1 MKKRMTQIAS
11 LLLAL
16 VAMQAYAQEPGY
28 SQQVAKC
35 PKGLFVGAIMETQ
48 SLDTE
53 TYKMVEADMNPVTVT
68 YSFGVPSE
76 TYKPSAEEM
85 TAAVRRHLEADGN
98 LLQNVEMKAALSELE
113 DYGRLFFD
121 WGQKVDLAAWSGLPE
136 ESKPAGN
143 LVRLVLSRT
152 AFTIGMDIPEAL
164 TDDPAVKERADEL
177 IYINELSFGRRVTVL
192 LESRQETDEVKA
204 AVQEVLAGGTV
215 SEKAQAILANTT
227 LRIMPLTDGQCL
239 ENLNP
244 DGLLEGIAAYINRPF
259 TAEDFGQPIAFR
271 ATRMLKIEHQFRG
284 KFQSPLLKC
293 LFQSLHP

>member
-227 LRIMPLTDGQCL
+227 LRIMPLADGQCL

-271 ATRMLKIEHQFRG
+271 AAWVKDNAAFVHE
-284 KFQSPLLKC
+284 
-293 LFQSLHP
+293 

>member
-35 PKGLFVGAIMETQ
+35 PKGLFVGAIMEAQ

-76 TYKPSAEEM
+76 TYKPSVEEM

-98 LLQNVEMKAALSELE
+98 LLQNVEMKVALGELE

-227 LRIMPLTDGQCL
+227 LRIMPLADGQCL

-244 DGLLEGIAAYINRPF
+244 DGLLEGIVAYINRPF
-259 TAEDFGQPIAFR
+259 TAEDFGQPIAIR
-271 ATRMLKIEHQFRG
+271 AAWVKDNAAFVHE
-284 KFQSPLLKC
+284 
-293 LFQSLHP
+293 

>member
-1 MKKRMTQIAS
+1 MTQIAS

-227 LRIMPLTDGQCL
+227 LRIMPLADGQCL

-271 ATRMLKIEHQFRG
+271 AAWVKDNAAFVHE
-284 KFQSPLLKC
+284 
-293 LFQSLHP
+293 

>member
-28 SQQVAKC
+28 NQQVAKC
-35 PKGLFVGAIMETQ
+35 PKGLFVGAIMKAQ
-48 SLDTE
+48 SLDME
-53 TYKMVEADMNPVTVT
+53 TYKMVEADINPVTVT
-68 YSFGVPSE
+68 YSFRVPSE
-76 TYKPSAEEM
+76 TYKPSVEEM

-98 LLQNVEMKAALSELE
+98 LLQNVEMKVALGELE

-227 LRIMPLTDGQCL
+227 LRIMPLADGQCL

-244 DGLLEGIAAYINRPF
+244 DGLLEGIVAYINRPF

-271 ATRMLKIEHQFRG
+271 AAWVKDNAAFVHE
-284 KFQSPLLKC
+284 
-293 LFQSLHP
+293 

>member
-1 MKKRMTQIAS
+1 MTQIAS

-35 PKGLFVGAIMETQ
+35 PKGLFVGAIMEAQ

-53 TYKMVEADMNPVTVT
+53 TYKMVEADINPVTVT

-98 LLQNVEMKAALSELE
+98 LLQNVEMKVALNEIE
-113 DYGRLFFD
+113 NYGRLFFD

-192 LESRQETDEVKA
+192 LESRQEAADVKA

-227 LRIMPLTDGQCL
+227 LRIMPLADRQCL
-239 ENLNP
+239 EDLNP
-244 DGLLEGIAAYINRPF
+244 DAPLDGIAEYFNRPF

-271 ATRMLKIEHQFRG
+271 AAWVKDNAAFVHE
-284 KFQSPLLKC
+284 
-293 LFQSLHP
+293 

>member
-16 VAMQAYAQEPGY
+16 VAMQAYTQEPGY

-35 PKGLFVGAIMETQ
+35 PKGLFVGAIMEAQ

-113 DYGRLFFD
+113 DYGGLFFD

-177 IYINELSFGRRVTVL
+177 IYINELSFGRSVTVL
-192 LESRQETDEVKA
+192 LESRQEAADVKA

-227 LRIMPLTDGQCL
+227 LRIMPLADGQCL

-271 ATRMLKIEHQFRG
+271 AAWVKDNAAFVHE
-284 KFQSPLLKC
+284 
-293 LFQSLHP
+293 

>member
-35 PKGLFVGAIMETQ
+35 PKGLFVGAIMEAQ

-76 TYKPSAEEM
+76 TYKPSVEEM

-98 LLQNVEMKAALSELE
+98 LLQQNVEMKAALGELE
-113 DYGRLFFD
+113 DYGGLFFD

-143 LVRLVLSRT
+143 LVRLMLSRT

-192 LESRQETDEVKA
+192 LESRQETDEVIA
-204 AVQEVLAGGTV
+204 AVREALSGEAV
-215 SEKAQAILANTT
+215 SEKAQAVLANTT
-227 LRIMPLTDGQCL
+227 LRIMPLADGQCL

-244 DGLLEGIAAYINRPF
+244 DAPLDGIAEYFNRPF

-271 ATRMLKIEHQFRG
+271 AAWVKDNAAFVHE
-284 KFQSPLLKC
+284 
-293 LFQSLHP
+293 

>member
-1 MKKRMTQIAS
+1 MTQIAS

-35 PKGLFVGAIMETQ
+35 PKGLFVGAIMEAQ

-152 AFTIGMDIPEAL
+152 AFTIGIDIPEAL

-177 IYINELSFGRRVTVL
+177 IYINELSFGRSVTVL
-192 LESRQETDEVKA
+192 LESRQEAADVKA

-215 SEKAQAILANTT
+215 SEKAQAVLANTT
-227 LRIMPLTDGQCL
+227 LRIMPLADGQCL
-239 ENLNP
+239 ENLNLE
-244 DGLLEGIAAYINRPF
+244 GLLEGIAAYINRPF

-271 ATRMLKIEHQFRG
+271 AAWVKDNAAFVHE
-284 KFQSPLLKC
+284 
-293 LFQSLHP
+293 

>member
-11 LLLAL
+11 LLLAM
-16 VAMQAYAQEPGY
+16 VAMQAYAQEAGY
-28 SQQVAKC
+28 NQQVAKC
-35 PKGLFVGAIMETQ
+35 PKGLFVGAIMEAQ

-53 TYKMVEADMNPVTVT
+53 TYKMVEADINPVTVT

-98 LLQNVEMKAALSELE
+98 LLQNVEMKVALGELE
-113 DYGRLFFD
+113 DYGGLFFD

-143 LVRLVLSRT
+143 LVRLMLSRT

-177 IYINELSFGRRVTVL
+177 IYINELSFGRSVTVL
-192 LESRQETDEVKA
+192 LESRQEAADVKA

-215 SEKAQAILANTT
+215 SEKAQAVLANTT
-227 LRIMPLTDGQCL
+227 LRIMPLADGQCL

-271 ATRMLKIEHQFRG
+271 AAWVKDNAAFVHE
-284 KFQSPLLKC
+284 
-293 LFQSLHP
+293 

>member
-28 SQQVAKC
+28 NQQVAKC
-35 PKGLFVGAIMETQ
+35 PKGLFVGAIMEAQ
-48 SLDTE
+48 SLDME
-53 TYKMVEADMNPVTVT
+53 TYKMVEADINPVTVT
-68 YSFGVPSE
+68 YSFRVPSE
-76 TYKPSAEEM
+76 TYKPSVEEM

-98 LLQNVEMKAALSELE
+98 LLQNVEMKVALGELE

-177 IYINELSFGRRVTVL
+177 IYINELSFGRSVTVL

-227 LRIMPLTDGQCL
+227 LRIMPLADGQCL

-244 DGLLEGIAAYINRPF
+244 DGLLEGIVAYINRPF

-271 ATRMLKIEHQFRG
+271 AAWVKDNAAFVHE
-284 KFQSPLLKC
+284 
-293 LFQSLHP
+293 

>member
-28 SQQVAKC
+28 NQQVAKC
-35 PKGLFVGAIMETQ
+35 PKGLFVGAIMEAQ

-53 TYKMVEADMNPVTVT
+53 TYKMVEADINPVTVT

-98 LLQNVEMKAALSELE
+98 LLQNVEMKVALGELE
-113 DYGRLFFD
+113 NYGGLFFD

-143 LVRLVLSRT
+143 LVRLMLSRT

-227 LRIMPLTDGQCL
+227 LRIMPLADGQCL

-244 DGLLEGIAAYINRPF
+244 DGLLEGIVAYINRPF

-271 ATRMLKIEHQFRG
+271 AAWVKDNAAFVHE
-284 KFQSPLLKC
+284 
-293 LFQSLHP
+293 

>member
-16 VAMQAYAQEPGY
+16 VAMQAYAQEAGY
-28 SQQVAKC
+28 NQQVAKC
-35 PKGLFVGAIMETQ
+35 PKGLFVGAIMEAQ

-53 TYKMVEADMNPVTVT
+53 TYKMVEADINPVTVI

-98 LLQNVEMKAALSELE
+98 LLQNVEMKAALGELE

-177 IYINELSFGRRVTVL
+177 IYINELSFGRSVTVL
-192 LESRQETDEVKA
+192 LESRQEAADVKA

-227 LRIMPLTDGQCL
+227 LRIMPLADGQCL
-239 ENLNP
+239 EDLNP
-244 DGLLEGIAAYINRPF
+244 DAPLDGIAEYFNRSF

-271 ATRMLKIEHQFRG
+271 AAWVKDNAAFVHE
-284 KFQSPLLKC
+284 
-293 LFQSLHP
+293 

>member
-1 MKKRMTQIAS
+1 MTQIAS

-28 SQQVAKC
+28 NQQVAKC
-35 PKGLFVGAIMETQ
+35 PKGLFVGAIMEAQ

-53 TYKMVEADMNPVTVT
+53 TYKMVEADINPVTVT

-98 LLQNVEMKAALSELE
+98 LLQNVEMKVALNEIE
-113 DYGRLFFD
+113 NYGRLFFD

-164 TDDPAVKERADEL
+164 TDGPAVKERADEL
-177 IYINELSFGRRVTVL
+177 IYINELSFGRSVTVL
-192 LESRQETDEVKA
+192 LESRQEAADVKA
-204 AVQEVLAGGTV
+204 AVQEVLA
-215 SEKAQAILANTT
+215 
-227 LRIMPLTDGQCL
+227 
-239 ENLNP
+239 
-244 DGLLEGIAAYINRPF
+244 
-259 TAEDFGQPIAFR
+259 
-271 ATRMLKIEHQFRG
+271 
-284 KFQSPLLKC
+284 
-293 LFQSLHP
+293 

>member
-35 PKGLFVGAIMETQ
+35 PKGLFVGAIMEAQ

-152 AFTIGMDIPEAL
+152 AFTIGIDIPEAL

-177 IYINELSFGRRVTVL
+177 IYINELSFGRSVTVL
-192 LESRQETDEVKA
+192 LESRQEAADVKA

-215 SEKAQAILANTT
+215 SEKAQAVLANTT
-227 LRIMPLTDGQCL
+227 LRIMPLADGQCL
-239 ENLNP
+239 ENLNLE
-244 DGLLEGIAAYINRPF
+244 GLLEGIAAYINRPF

-271 ATRMLKIEHQFRG
+271 AAWVKDNAAFVHE
-284 KFQSPLLKC
+284 
-293 LFQSLHP
+293 

>member
-35 PKGLFVGAIMETQ
+35 PKGLFVGAIMEAQ

-53 TYKMVEADMNPVTVT
+53 TYKMVEADINPVTVT

-76 TYKPSAEEM
+76 TYKPSVEEM

-164 TDDPAVKERADEL
+164 TDDPPVKERADEL
-177 IYINELSFGRRVTVL
+177 IYINELSFGRSVTVL
-192 LESRQETDEVKA
+192 LESRQEAADVKA

-215 SEKAQAILANTT
+215 SEKAQAVLANTT
-227 LRIMPLTDGQCL
+227 LRIMPLADGQCL

-271 ATRMLKIEHQFRG
+271 AAWVKDNAAFVHE
-284 KFQSPLLKC
+284 
-293 LFQSLHP
+293 

>member
-1 MKKRMTQIAS
+1 MTQIAS

-35 PKGLFVGAIMETQ
+35 PKGLFVGAIMEAQ

-53 TYKMVEADMNPVTVT
+53 TYKMVEADINPVTVT

-98 LLQNVEMKAALSELE
+98 LLQNVEMKVALNEIE
-113 DYGRLFFD
+113 NYGRLFFD

-177 IYINELSFGRRVTVL
+177 IYINELSFGRSVTVL
-192 LESRQETDEVKA
+192 LESRQEAADVKA

-227 LRIMPLTDGQCL
+227 LRIMPLADGQCL
-239 ENLNP
+239 ENLKP

-271 ATRMLKIEHQFRG
+271 AAWVKDNAAFVHE
-284 KFQSPLLKC
+284 
-293 LFQSLHP
+293 

>member
-35 PKGLFVGAIMETQ
+35 PKGLFVGAIMEAQ

-53 TYKMVEADMNPVTVT
+53 TYKMVEADINPVTVT

-98 LLQNVEMKAALSELE
+98 LLQNVKMKAALGELE

-177 IYINELSFGRRVTVL
+177 IYINELSFGRSVTVL
-192 LESRQETDEVKA
+192 LESRQEAADVKA

-227 LRIMPLTDGQCL
+227 LRIMPLADGQCL

-271 ATRMLKIEHQFRG
+271 AAWVKDNAAFVHE
-284 KFQSPLLKC
+284 
-293 LFQSLHP
+293 

>member
-28 SQQVAKC
+28 NQQVAKC
-35 PKGLFVGAIMETQ
+35 PKGLFVGAIMEAQ

-53 TYKMVEADMNPVTVT
+53 TYKMVEADINPVTVT

-98 LLQNVEMKAALSELE
+98 LLQNVKMKAALSELE

-192 LESRQETDEVKA
+192 LESRQETDEVIA

-227 LRIMPLTDGQCL
+227 LRIMPLADGQCL

-271 ATRMLKIEHQFRG
+271 AAWVKDNAAFVHE
-284 KFQSPLLKC
+284 
-293 LFQSLHP
+293 

>member
-35 PKGLFVGAIMETQ
+35 PKGLFVGAIMEAQ

-53 TYKMVEADMNPVTVT
+53 TYKMVEADINPVTVT

-177 IYINELSFGRRVTVL
+177 IYINELSFGRSVTVL
-192 LESRQETDEVKA
+192 LESRQEAADVKA

-215 SEKAQAILANTT
+215 SEKAQAVLANTT
-227 LRIMPLTDGQCL
+227 LRIMPLADRQYL

-244 DGLLEGIAAYINRPF
+244 DAPLDGIAEYINRPF

-271 ATRMLKIEHQFRG
+271 AAWVKDNAAFVHE
-284 KFQSPLLKC
+284 
-293 LFQSLHP
+293 

>member
-35 PKGLFVGAIMETQ
+35 PKGLFVGAIMEAQ

-76 TYKPSAEEM
+76 TYKPSVEEM

-98 LLQNVEMKAALSELE
+98 LLQNVEMKVALGELE

-177 IYINELSFGRRVTVL
+177 IYINELSFGRSVTVL
-192 LESRQETDEVKA
+192 LESRQEAADVKA
-204 AVQEVLAGGTV
+204 AVQEVLTGGTV
-215 SEKAQAILANTT
+215 SEKAQAVLANTT
-227 LRIMPLTDGQCL
+227 LRIMPLADGQCL

-271 ATRMLKIEHQFRG
+271 AAWVKDNAAFVHE
-284 KFQSPLLKC
+284 
-293 LFQSLHP
+293 

>member
-16 VAMQAYAQEPGY
+16 VAIQAYAQEPGY

-35 PKGLFVGAIMETQ
+35 PKGLFVGAIMEAQ

-53 TYKMVEADMNPVTVT
+53 TYKMVEADINPVTVT

-76 TYKPSAEEM
+76 TYKPSVEEM

-98 LLQNVEMKAALSELE
+98 LLQNVEMKVALGELE
-113 DYGRLFFD
+113 DYGGLFFD

-152 AFTIGMDIPEAL
+152 AFTIDMDIPEAL

-177 IYINELSFGRRVTVL
+177 IYINELSFGRSVTVL
-192 LESRQETDEVKA
+192 LESRQEAADVKA

-215 SEKAQAILANTT
+215 SEKAQAVLANTT
-227 LRIMPLTDGQCL
+227 LRIMPLADGQCL

-271 ATRMLKIEHQFRG
+271 AAWVKDNAAFVHE
-284 KFQSPLLKC
+284 
-293 LFQSLHP
+293 

>member
-35 PKGLFVGAIMETQ
+35 PKGLFVGAIMEAQ

-53 TYKMVEADMNPVTVT
+53 TYKMVEADINPVTVT

-98 LLQNVEMKAALSELE
+98 LLQNVEMKVALNEIE
-113 DYGRLFFD
+113 NYGRLFFD

-192 LESRQETDEVKA
+192 LESRQEAADVKA

-227 LRIMPLTDGQCL
+227 LRIMPLADGQCL
-239 ENLNP
+239 EDLNP
-244 DGLLEGIAAYINRPF
+244 DAPLDGIAEYFNRPF

-271 ATRMLKIEHQFRG
+271 AAWVKDNAAFVHE
-284 KFQSPLLKC
+284 
-293 LFQSLHP
+293 

>member
-1 MKKRMTQIAS
+1 MTQIAS

-28 SQQVAKC
+28 NQQVAKC
-35 PKGLFVGAIMETQ
+35 PKGLFVGAIMEAQ

-53 TYKMVEADMNPVTVT
+53 TYKMVEADINPVTVT

-98 LLQNVEMKAALSELE
+98 LLQNVEMKVALNEIE
-113 DYGRLFFD
+113 NYGRLFFD

-192 LESRQETDEVKA
+192 LESRQEAADVKA

-227 LRIMPLTDGQCL
+227 LRIMPLADGQCL
-239 ENLNP
+239 EDLNP
-244 DGLLEGIAAYINRPF
+244 DAPLDGIAEYFNRPF

-271 ATRMLKIEHQFRG
+271 AAWVKDNAAFVHE
-284 KFQSPLLKC
+284 
-293 LFQSLHP
+293 

>member
-16 VAMQAYAQEPGY
+16 VAMQAYAQEAGY
-28 SQQVAKC
+28 NQQVAKC
-35 PKGLFVGAIMETQ
+35 PKGLFVGAIMEAQ

-53 TYKMVEADMNPVTVT
+53 TYKMVEADINPVTVT

-98 LLQNVEMKAALSELE
+98 LLQNVEMKVALNEIE
-113 DYGRLFFD
+113 NYGRLFFD

-152 AFTIGMDIPEAL
+152 AFTIGIDIPEAL

-177 IYINELSFGRRVTVL
+177 IYINELSFGRSVTVL
-192 LESRQETDEVKA
+192 LESRQEAADVKA

-215 SEKAQAILANTT
+215 SEKAQAVLANTT
-227 LRIMPLTDGQCL
+227 LRIMPLADGQCL

-244 DGLLEGIAAYINRPF
+244 DAPLDGIAEYFNRPF

-271 ATRMLKIEHQFRG
+271 AAWVKDNAAFVHE
-284 KFQSPLLKC
+284 
-293 LFQSLHP
+293 

>member
-1 MKKRMTQIAS
+1 MTQIAS

-28 SQQVAKC
+28 SQQAAKC
-35 PKGLFVGAIMETQ
+35 PKGLFVGAIMEAQ

-53 TYKMVEADMNPVTVT
+53 TYKMVEADINPVTVT

-143 LVRLVLSRT
+143 LVRLMLSRT

-177 IYINELSFGRRVTVL
+177 IYINELSFGRSVTVL
-192 LESRQETDEVKA
+192 LESRQEAADVKA
-204 AVQEVLAGGTV
+204 AVQEALSGEAV
-215 SEKAQAILANTT
+215 SEKAQAVLANTT
-227 LRIMPLTDGQCL
+227 LRIMPLADGQCL

-244 DGLLEGIAAYINRPF
+244 DGLLESIAAYINRPF

-271 ATRMLKIEHQFRG
+271 AAWVKDNAAFVHE
-284 KFQSPLLKC
+284 
-293 LFQSLHP
+293 

>member
-1 MKKRMTQIAS
+1 MTQIAS

-35 PKGLFVGAIMETQ
+35 PKGLFVGAIMEAQ

-53 TYKMVEADMNPVTVT
+53 TYKMVEADINPVTVT
-68 YSFGVPSE
+68 YLFGVPSE

-98 LLQNVEMKAALSELE
+98 LLQNVEMKVALNEIE
-113 DYGRLFFD
+113 NYGRLFFD

-192 LESRQETDEVKA
+192 LESRQEAADVKA

-227 LRIMPLTDGQCL
+227 LRIMPLADGQCL
-239 ENLNP
+239 EDLNP
-244 DGLLEGIAAYINRPF
+244 DAPLDGIAEYFNRPF

-271 ATRMLKIEHQFRG
+271 AAWVKDNAAFVHE
-284 KFQSPLLKC
+284 
-293 LFQSLHP
+293 

>member
-1 MKKRMTQIAS
+1 MTQIAS

-35 PKGLFVGAIMETQ
+35 PKGLFVGAIMEAQ

-53 TYKMVEADMNPVTVT
+53 TYKMVEADINPVTVT

-98 LLQNVEMKAALSELE
+98 LLQNVEMKVALNEIE
-113 DYGRLFFD
+113 NYGRLFFD

-192 LESRQETDEVKA
+192 LESRQEAADVKA

-227 LRIMPLTDGQCL
+227 LRIMPLADGQCL
-239 ENLNP
+239 EDLNP
-244 DGLLEGIAAYINRPF
+244 DAPLDGIAEYFNRPF

-271 ATRMLKIEHQFRG
+271 AAWVKDNAAFVHE
-284 KFQSPLLKC
+284 
-293 LFQSLHP
+293 

>member
-16 VAMQAYAQEPGY
+16 VAIQAYAQEPGY

-35 PKGLFVGAIMETQ
+35 PKGLFVGAIMEAQ

-76 TYKPSAEEM
+76 TYKPSVEEM

-98 LLQNVEMKAALSELE
+98 LLQNVEMKVALGELE

-177 IYINELSFGRRVTVL
+177 IYINELSFGRSVTVL
-192 LESRQETDEVKA
+192 LESRQEAADVKA

-215 SEKAQAILANTT
+215 SEKAQAVLANTT
-227 LRIMPLTDGQCL
+227 LRIMPLADGQCL

-271 ATRMLKIEHQFRG
+271 AAWVKDNAAFVHE
-284 KFQSPLLKC
+284 
-293 LFQSLHP
+293 